1 MTHDDN
7 LPSEVRRQDDEAEL
21 QIAAQLAGL
30 RTDEDVV
37 APDDGGAI
45 LASTRILLVTMAVA
59 DGALRVAAL
68 TDILAA
74 ASKPDPRPE
83 VDVGGSRGTRQLRR
97 SCANVTLRLRATS
110 AAMIAAR
117 LICVKH
123 VAGLDY
129 WVWPGRTSRLGSSL
143 SDHFGCRPDRGRN
156 RRHHAPAAAAAPAGT
171 RAGAGTGITAR
182 TARGG
187 LLIVACVFRYP
198 PRMGLR
204 PARRVRQRA
213 GCPARQARESA
224 GSSRLA
230 GIAQGQP
237 PPQVAGGALPETAVV
252 RLVRGID
259 LSISRTGGGATVPA
273 SCGPGRRWAAAAR
286 VR

>member
-1 MTHDDN
+1 M
-7 LPSEVRRQDDEAEL
+7 
-21 QIAAQLAGL
+21 
-30 RTDEDVV
+30 
-37 APDDGGAI
+37 
-45 LASTRILLVTMAVA
+45 
-59 DGALRVAAL
+59 
-68 TDILAA
+68 
-74 ASKPDPRPE
+74 
-83 VDVGGSRGTRQLRR
+83 DVGGSRGTRQLRR

-143 SDHFGCRPDRGRN
+143 SDHFGRRPDRGRN
-156 RRHHAPAAAAAPAGT
+156 RRHHHPGRGRCPRRNPSRSRDRYHRPNRPWRIADRCLRLPVPAANGPAASAP
-171 RAGAGTGITAR
+171 GA
-182 TARGG
+182 
-187 LLIVACVFRYP
+187 
-198 PRMGLR
+198 
-204 PARRVRQRA
+204 
-213 GCPARQARESA
+213 PARQARESA

-230 GIAQGQP
+230 GIAKGQP

-252 RLVRGID
+252 RFVRGID

-286 VR
+286 IR